1 MCKLCDDATVGGY
14 IEQIRSVAID
24 ICRDETV
31 ENKGKFHAL
40 SLAAGSLITAAAAV
54 VNVQR
59 DLEGKDLAPIE
70 AICAEIMNLL
80 QTKIEQSFEGVDQ
93 KKMNEEAKNIAEQM
107 QNLAG
112 GTVH

>member
-24 ICRDETV
+24 ICRDDTV

-40 SLAAGSLITAAAAV
+40 SMAAVSLITAAAAV
-54 VNVQR
+54 VNAQR
-59 DLEGKDLAPIE
+59 DFEGKGIVPIE
-70 AICAEIMNLL
+70 VICAEIMNLL

-93 KKMNEEAKNIAEQM
+93 KKMNEVAKNIVEQM
-107 QNLAG
+107 QNLAD